1 MRYKDLLLEGGL
13 GWGKFGTVVRGTL
26 RKDSDTQRCVHPVAR
41 LEMGQGGS
49 EHQWRV
55 AVKFMAGGSV
65 EGGVGLCIVWSS
77 LSDLALLVAVTN
89 HVCGW

>member
-1 MRYKDLLLEGGL
+1 MHYAELQLEGGL

-26 RKDSDTQRCVHPVAR
+26 RKDSDTLRCVHPVAR

-55 AVKFMAGGSV
+55 AVKFMAGRSMLEEVSV
-65 EGGVGLCIVWSS
+65 SALCGQRHFSVVGDC
-77 LSDLALLVAVTN
+77 D
-89 HVCGW
+89 

>member
-26 RKDSDTQRCVHPVAR
+26 RKDSDTHRWVHPVAR

-49 EHQWRV
+49 QHQWRV

-65 EGGVGLCIVWSS
+65 GGGVCLCIVWSPCQTWH
-77 LSDLALLVAVTN
+77 LFVVGDCN
-89 HVCGW
+89 